1 LIGRWRDTLRA
12 AFARGR
18 RSAKIVAH
26 PYERFFSM
34 TVEDARRALG
44 FAAGA

>member
-12 AFARGR
+12 AFVRGR

-26 PYERFFSM
+26 PYEQVFSM
-34 TVEDARRALG
+34 SVEDARRALV